1 MKRNYKLERGIV
13 GAVAFFCGITGSVMV
28 SGLMHANETKAD
40 GNRVFELR
48 IYHALPGK
56 GPALESVF

>member
-1 MKRNYKLERGIV
+1 
-13 GAVAFFCGITGSVMV
+13 
-28 SGLMHANETKAD
+28 MHANETRAD

-56 GPALESVF
+56 GLALESIATWASSPQAKGPNPREPLLNIDNQIVMA